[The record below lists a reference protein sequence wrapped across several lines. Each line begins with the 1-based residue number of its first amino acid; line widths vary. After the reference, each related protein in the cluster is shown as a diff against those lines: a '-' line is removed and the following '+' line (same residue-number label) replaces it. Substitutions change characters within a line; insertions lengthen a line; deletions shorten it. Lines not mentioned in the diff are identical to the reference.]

1 MGKADLRA
9 EKIDVTLDNSID
21 ITTSAYA
28 AKAMAL
34 FKEGYNCSQAVCLAF
49 ADQYSEKY
57 SIEESVILKLSSSF
71 GGGMGRLREV
81 CGAVTGM
88 FMVAGI
94 LYGYDE
100 PDADG
105 RKAEHYARI
114 QKLARDFEDQSGSII
129 CRDLLGLTQK
139 RDEPTPEKR
148 TENYYRKRPC
158 VEKVGLAAAILEQY
172 IKQND
177 SL

>member
-1 MGKADLRA
+1 MSA
-9 EKIDVTLDNSID
+9 ENTEMNIEKSEMPLDSSLD
-21 ITTSAYA
+21 ITTSPYA

-49 ADQYSEKY
+49 ADIYSEKY
-57 SIEESVILKLSSSF
+57 GIEESTILKLSSSF

-94 LYGYDE
+94 LYGYDA
-100 PDADG
+100 PDADEQ
-105 RKAEHYARI
+105 KAEHYARI
-114 QKLARDFEDQSGSII
+114 QKLAHDFEALSSSII
-129 CRDLLGLTQK
+129 CRDLLGLNQK
-139 RDEPTPEKR
+139 KDEPIPEKR
-148 TENYYRKRPC
+148 TDSYYQKRPC
-158 VEKVGLAAAILEQY
+158 VEKVGQAAAILEQY

-177 SL
+177 